1 MGWNELHTLAINN
14 DAAEIKD
21 SVLVRGTIVRE
32 RADLTGMMPIH
43 KACMY
48 GRLQAFQELQEMG
61 MLSEIESLAHLQRSH
76 RCD

>member
-1 MGWNELHTLAINN
+1 MGWNELHTLATNN

-21 SVLVRGTIVRE
+21 SVLARGTIVRE

-61 MLSEIESLAHLQRSH
+61 EK
-76 RCD
+76 D